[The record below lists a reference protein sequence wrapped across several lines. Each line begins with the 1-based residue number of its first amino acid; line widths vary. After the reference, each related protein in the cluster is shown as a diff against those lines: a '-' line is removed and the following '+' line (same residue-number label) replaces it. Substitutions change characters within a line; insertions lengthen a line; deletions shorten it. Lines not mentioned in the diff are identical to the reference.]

1 MQSMMKEEGG
11 ERQDSVKKDT
21 LMDSRPN
28 DDQLRGSEMT
38 KDNGTIK
45 DEW

>member
-1 MQSMMKEEGG
+1 M
-11 ERQDSVKKDT
+11 DT
-21 LMDSRPN
+21 RPN

-45 DEW
+45 DEWWLIED